1 MVATKPLQ
9 KTDAIIV
16 VGAGIFGL
24 STALHLGLRGY
35 KNVTVFD
42 RQPYDD
48 TKYEY
53 TAGADSASSDNYKII
68 RSGYGSEK
76 VYQDLSTEAIQ
87 HWNAWNEEILSGECV
102 PDGMTRSDKVFIN
115 NGHLSLTDKD
125 DLPEFEKA
133 TIQNMEAA
141 GQPNTQLVTTD
152 PGQVDIADRKGL
164 GFAIDPFQ
172 RRAKGK
178 GYLGVLDTTG
188 GVAVAHKACRF
199 ALHKARL
206 LGVNFVLDPHSGAV
220 ESFCYDAGG
229 KVNGVQMKDG
239 KKRHASK
246 VVVACGGWTPSILPV
261 LDGICETTAGSVILI
276 KIPPDSALYERLAPE
291 RFPSWAW
298 NMRDGKLGGLYGFPR
313 DENGYLKIGYR
324 GTKYTNPKVQEDGKE
339 RSVPVTRY
347 TAEETITQVPQQA
360 MKVFKSFILEYFP
373 DLAENG
379 IDIELTRLCWYTD
392 SFDNHYVV
400 DNIPGQDSL
409 MVATGGSGHAFK
421 YLPNVGKWV
430 VDIIEG
436 VGLERDLVKHW
447 RWRTLQSG
455 EKPFNVLQEGSSG
468 PRALRNVEMST
479 DKDLKLSA
487 QSRL

>member
-1 MVATKPLQ
+1 MSPKPLQ

-42 RQPYDD
+42 RQPYDE

-68 RSGYGSEK
+68 RSAYGAQTE
-76 VYQDLSTEAIQ
+76 YQGLSAEAIQ
-87 HWNAWNEEILSGECV
+87 HWNAWNEEIRSGKCV
-102 PDGMTRSDKVFIN
+102 PPGMTRSDRVFIN

-125 DLPEFEKA
+125 ELPEFEKA

-141 GQPNTQLVTTD
+141 GQPDSQLVTTE
-152 PGQVDIADRKGL
+152 PRQVEIAGHKGL

-172 RRAKGK
+172 RKAKGK
-178 GYLGVLDTTG
+178 PNLGVLDTTG

-199 ALHKARL
+199 ALHKAKS
-206 LGVNFVLDPHSGAV
+206 LGVKFVLDPPSGEV
-220 ESFCYDAGG
+220 ESFCYDVAG
-229 KVNGVQMKDG
+229 KVNGVQLKDG
-239 KKRHASK
+239 KKHHASK
-246 VVVACGGWTPSILPV
+246 IVVACGGWTPSLLPE
-261 LDGICETTAGSVILI
+261 LDGICETTAGSVILM
-276 KIPPDSALYERLAPE
+276 KIPPDTPLYDRLAPE
-291 RFPSWAW
+291 KFPSWAW

-324 GTKYTNPKVQEDGKE
+324 GTKYTNPKLQQDGKE

-347 TAEETITQVPQQA
+347 TANEKVTQVPQQA
-360 MKVFKSFILEYFP
+360 MKVFKSFISEYFSE
-373 DLAENG
+373 LAEHG

-400 DNIPGQDSL
+400 DDLPGQDSL

-430 VDIIEG
+430 VDIMEG
-436 VGLERDLVKHW
+436 DGLDRDLVKHW

-455 EKPFNVLQEGSSG
+455 EKPFNVLQEGSRG

-479 DKDLKLSA
+479 DKDLKLSTR
-487 QSRL
+487 SRL